1 MVQQAGPP
9 AEVMLMVK
17 EQDEP
22 PADVVLVV
30 GGQAEPPADVVL
42 VMLLKVLAAMGLENV
57 QTPQQ

>member
-22 PADVVLVV
+22 PADMVVV
-30 GGQAEPPADVVL
+30 GEQAEPPADVVVVL
-42 VMLLKVLAAMGLENV
+42 LLKVFAAMGLENV
-57 QTPQQ
+57 QAPQQ